1 MTRRHRTSLRPTAAM
16 LSLTL
21 ALTTLTACDP
31 QDRRDAESE
40 RGSRLYQAAAADYQA
55 GRIDAAIDGFRKA
68 VHDEPANAEA
78 RFQLACLLHD
88 TKKDMVGAFCAY
100 FEYISQHPNGDKAAL
115 ARKRL
120 AMCELELAKILAD
133 KHKLSAGK
141 MSDEAAEALQNDV
154 KAAKGRVV
162 KLEQELSESR
172 QRISSMEKERKR
184 LLAMIKDDGDETV
197 TAAAKPSVKEIKD
210 LLDEDGGDTRP
221 PSAGDVEALRQEES
235 LELVS
240 AAPLLAPRSAD
251 ETAALKKKA
260 AEEEAKK
267 KDAAAPQRPE
277 TYEIREGDTL
287 YKIAMKFY
295 GTIHAWRKIRD
306 ANKAVISTDGRVK
319 AGDTIRLP

>member
-1 MTRRHRTSLRPTAAM
+1 MATLT
-16 LSLTL
+16 LTL

-31 QDRRDAESE
+31 KDRRDAESE
-40 RGSRLYQAAAADYQA
+40 RGSRAYQAAAADYQA

-88 TKKDMVGAFCAY
+88 TKKDMVGAYCAY
-100 FEYISQHPNGDKAAL
+100 LEYISQHPNGDKAQL

-133 KHKLSAGK
+133 KHRLTAGK
-141 MSDEAAEALQNDV
+141 MSDEAVEALQNDV
-154 KAAKGRVV
+154 KAANGRVA
-162 KLEQELSESR
+162 KLEHELSESR
-172 QRISSMEKERKR
+172 QRMASMEEERKR
-184 LLAMIKDDGDETV
+184 LLAMIKGDGDETV

-210 LLDEDGGDTRP
+210 LLDEDGGDTQP
-221 PSAGDVEALRQEES
+221 PSAGDVAALRQEES
-235 LELVS
+235 QELAS
-240 AAPLLAPRSAD
+240 AVPLLVPRSAD

-260 AEEEAKK
+260 AEEEARKK
-267 KDAAAPQRPE
+267 EGKDAAAPQRPE

-287 YKIAMKFY
+287 YKIARKFY

-319 AGDTIRLP
+319 AGDTITLP